1 MHVAVVSVCCILS
14 SVVKQSAIKNRFDL
28 FASHT
33 YLDEQEGLDK
43 FPLLRESLLTP
54 RPGSR
59 QAAGEGSNGILPL
72 PHCRPHSCC
81 TVEVTTEPKRSI
93 ITAGRK
99 I

>member
-1 MHVAVVSVCCILS
+1 MCIAVASVCCVLS
-14 SVVKQSAIKNRFDL
+14 SVVKQSTIKNRFDL

-33 YLDEQEGLDK
+33 YLDEQEELDK
-43 FPLLRESLLTP
+43 FPLLRESQDTP
-54 RPGSR
+54 IPGSR

-72 PHCRPHSCC
+72 SHGRPHSCC
-81 TVEVTTEPKRSI
+81 IVEVTTEPKRSI